1 MRFIIFGAG
10 GVGGVIGAQLFKAKQ
25 DVVLIARGEHL
36 RVMQTHGLRYETP
49 FGDERLSI
57 PAVGHPSELTFSSSD
72 VVVLTCKSQ
81 HTVAALEALRR
92 CAGVDVPVV
101 CCQNG
106 VQNEHMALRRFST
119 VYAMLVY
126 LPAQLTEPG
135 RIQCHAKL
143 KSGVLDLG
151 VFPSGVD
158 ATAQEISQRFEA
170 VNFSVRPEPQIMR
183 WKYAKLLANLNNAL
197 EAVTPRGPGVADIKA
212 AMKAEG
218 VACLTRAG
226 IDFAS
231 DDEVKER
238 RDGVFA
244 LGDIP
249 GVERVGGSSRQSL
262 LRGTG
267 DIEADYLNGEIVK
280 LGREFGVSTPINT
293 ALTQMAVELAD
304 SGALPEAFSFAELET
319 RIARAAR

>member
-1 MRFIIFGAG
+1 
-10 GVGGVIGAQLFKAKQ
+10 
-25 DVVLIARGEHL
+25 
-36 RVMQTHGLRYETP
+36 
-49 FGDERLSI
+49 
-57 PAVGHPSELTFSSSD
+57 
-72 VVVLTCKSQ
+72 
-81 HTVAALEALRR
+81 
-92 CAGVDVPVV
+92 
-101 CCQNG
+101 
-106 VQNEHMALRRFST
+106 
-119 VYAMLVY
+119 

-170 VNFSVRPEPQIMR
+170 VNFSVRPQPQIMR

-197 EAVTPRGPGVADIKA
+197 EAVTPSGPGVADIKA

-293 ALTQMAVELAD
+293 ALTKMAVELAD
-304 SGALPEAFSFAELET
+304 SGALPEAFSFAELEA
-319 RIARAAR
+319 RIAQAAK